1 MTRAALDTILIGGDV
16 AALAAS
22 GAVAFEGDPAPI
34 QALLTNLDDFDFW
47 FPIVTPQRAD
57 GYNRRRP
64 LISACL
70 TSWIALVTSMP
81 RGQASVQLKVV
92 RQRHTPPWSSGSPA
106 AVPTRRHGS
115 RR

>member
-47 FPIVTPQRAD
+47 FPIVTP
-57 GYNRRRP
+57 
-64 LISACL
+64 
-70 TSWIALVTSMP
+70 
-81 RGQASVQLKVV
+81 
-92 RQRHTPPWSSGSPA
+92 
-106 AVPTRRHGS
+106 
-115 RR
+115 